1 MTNYVDLPDSSIRNE
16 LDADT
21 ELRLYA
27 AMRNFWHPVMYA
39 DDLGEDPGATV
50 LLGEQLVLARMEG
63 AVRCFRDL
71 CCHRGAALS
80 LGWNEG
86 SQLRC
91 LYHGWT
97 YGVDGVCTS
106 IPARFGMK
114 IPNRARLQAFHA
126 REAAGLIW
134 VCLADQ
140 PVFGVPEFPEYNNPE
155 FKVLRGPFYDWQT
168 STHRRLENF
177 MDFAHF
183 AYVHDGVLGRRDDP
197 EVPEHDVWKAT
208 ESELAFYRSVKEPI
222 EGLTGYESDESLIDV
237 DYTYRLTMPI
247 SIHFDRHYLPGESR
261 YVLFMACSPVGPKH
275 ARSFWFLARNYALDA
290 DDQDFLDFEW
300 FVQEQDRPVVESQR
314 PEMLPYDLTA
324 ELHVKAADKVSVA
337 YRRWLVALTNELYP
351 A

>member
-1 MTNYVDLPDSSIRNE
+1 MTNYVDLPDSSIHNE
-16 LDADT
+16 LDAAT
-21 ELRLYA
+21 EMRLYA

-39 DDLGEDPGATV
+39 GDLEDDPEPAV

-63 AVRCFRDL
+63 AVRSFRDL

-86 SQLRC
+86 NQLRC

-106 IPARFGMK
+106 IPARFGMR
-114 IPNRARLQAFHA
+114 IPTRARLKAFHA
-126 REAAGLIW
+126 REAGGLIW

-140 PVFGVPEFPEYNNPE
+140 PVFDVPEFPEFENPA
-155 FKVLRGPFYDWQT
+155 FKVLQGPFYDWRT
-168 STHRRLENF
+168 SAHRRLENF

-183 AYVHDGVLGRRDDP
+183 AYVHDGVLGSRDDP
-197 EVPEHDVWKAT
+197 EVPDHDVWKET
-208 ESELAFYRSVKEPI
+208 DSELAFYRTVEEPI
-222 EGLTGYESDESLIDV
+222 EGLTGYESDETLVDV

-261 YVLFMACSPVGPKH
+261 YVLFLACSPVGPKH
-275 ARSFWFLARNYALDA
+275 TRSFWFLARNYALDA
-290 DDQDFLDFEW
+290 NDQEFLDFER

-324 ELHVKAADKVSVA
+324 ELHVRAADKVSVA
-337 YRRWLVALTNELYP
+337 YRRWLVELTNRLNP